1 MTDFLNYNALSKDP
15 VAMEEALNKVQVEL
29 REERL
34 TRHKLEGE
42 MGRIQRHNKH
52 LEYNLKRMKIQ
63 FGQSSPTG
71 NTDVNRK
78 KVAQTTVHVGLDLPN
93 SSNAES
99 LLATPENIR
108 RLLKE
113 NEDLRMQ
120 ADIDRKMKEF
130 LDNQVVSMET
140 QIKQLIARN
149 GDLTVQSEV
158 DKKMKEFLFTQW
170 ENSKKSMD
178 ELKTQLSNQT
188 RRAEDARA
196 QSRADRAMKEYLTNQ
211 WEAEE
216 RRVRELIKRNEM
228 NDATNT
234 NKSISD

>member
-34 TRHKLEGE
+34 ARHKLEGE
-42 MGRIQRHNKH
+42 IGRIQRHNKH
-52 LEYNLKRMKIQ
+52 LEYNLERMKIQ
-63 FGQSSPTG
+63 LVKSSPTSDG
-71 NTDVNRK
+71 NMNREK
-78 KVAQTTVHVGLDLPN
+78 SSKAKAHTGVDLSN
-93 SSNAES
+93 SSTAES
-99 LLATPENIR
+99 LVATPENIH
-108 RLLKE
+108 RLTKE

-228 NDATNT
+228 NDATT
-234 NKSISD
+234 IDKTTS